1 MRAAQTCRGI
11 KLDPDFRP
19 NQTERQKKKIMDV
32 IKIKYQYFTSFVYT
46 AKSFLYKNKLFRTT
60 FKNILKT
67 RRPRL
72 KIQIL
77 ILANKKMLL

>member
-11 KLDPDFRP
+11 KLDPDLRH
-19 NQTERQKKKIMDV
+19 NQTERQKKIMNV
-32 IKIKYQYFTSFVYT
+32 IKIKYQYFTSFAYT